1 RDRPWW
7 LFGERETVYRRPLGV
22 VGAIGTW
29 NYPILLNAVPIAQA
43 LVAGNGVLWKPSEL
57 SPAGAPAMH
66 ELFLTAGFP
75 PDLFLRPPATG
86 VRTEPLA
93 LLGQATQAERLVSD
107 AARRG
112 ARVLGSDVLPTAHDE
127 PPRFRPTVLI
137 GATPEMAVCREASF
151 APIVSV
157 IPFDD

>member
-1 RDRPWW
+1 ELAAHADRLCLATTQDVGRAADEVLATDVLPTADALRFLERRAARLLRPRRVPGRDRPWW

-75 PDLFLRPPATG
+75 PDLFVRLPAT
-86 VRTEPLA
+86 
-93 LLGQATQAERLVSD
+93 
-107 AARRG
+107 
-112 ARVLGSDVLPTAHDE
+112 
-127 PPRFRPTVLI
+127 
-137 GATPEMAVCREASF
+137 REAGPQLLE
-151 APIVSV
+151 ADLDHVL
-157 IPFDD
+157 